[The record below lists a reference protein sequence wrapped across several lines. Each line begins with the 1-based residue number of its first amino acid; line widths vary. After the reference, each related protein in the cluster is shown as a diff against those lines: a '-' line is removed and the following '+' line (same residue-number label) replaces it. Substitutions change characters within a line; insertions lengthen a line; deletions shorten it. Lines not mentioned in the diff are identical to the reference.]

1 MTTRRGVLMAGAA
14 MLTMGAMTTAPMAQA
29 PRLTVGGKGFTEQL
43 LIAEMTNQLLT
54 ARGFTIDKRTGMGT
68 AIVRE
73 AQVNG
78 QIDLYWEY
86 TGTSLVTFNKVTES
100 LNAEQTLARVREL
113 DARVGLVWLNPS
125 KANNT
130 YTLAV
135 RSDDPKTRAIT
146 TMSQLAAAYG
156 SGTALPMAM
165 TVEFSRR
172 DDGLIGLQRA
182 YNVTVPRE
190 QVRPMDA
197 GLVYNA
203 LRDGQVDVGAVF
215 ATDGRIAGFKLRTL
229 TDDKA
234 FFPTYALT
242 PVVRKEV
249 LDRHPNLR
257 GLLEGLAD
265 KLDDATMQRLNG
277 AIDVDRRSVEDV
289 ARAFLREQGLLS

>member
-1 MTTRRGVLMAGAA
+1 MTTRRKILMAGAGL
-14 MLTMGAMTTAPMAQA
+14 LTMAAMSTAAMAQA
-29 PRLTVGGKGFTEQL
+29 PKLTVGGKGFTEQL

-86 TGTSLVTFNKVTES
+86 TGTSLITFNKVAEQLT
-100 LNAEQTLARVREL
+100 AEQTLARVREL
-113 DARVGLVWLNPS
+113 DAKVGLVWLNPS

-130 YTLAV
+130 YALAV
-135 RSDDPKTRAIT
+135 RADDPKTRAIT
-146 TMSQLAAAYG
+146 NLSQLAAAYG
-156 SGTALPMAM
+156 TGTALPMAM

-172 DDGLIGLQRA
+172 EDGLVGLQRA
-182 YNVTVPRE
+182 YNVAVPRE

-203 LRDGQVDVGAVF
+203 LRDSQADVGAVF
-215 ATDGRIAGFKLRTL
+215 ATDGRVAAFKFRILA
-229 TDDKA
+229 DDKA

-257 GLLEGLAD
+257 GILEGLAA
-265 KLDDATMQRLNG
+265 KLDDATMQRLN
-277 AIDVDRRSVEDV
+277 ASIDVDKRTVEDA